1 MDNKAKDGS
10 SGLRLFALKYN
21 LSSMSQIK
29 MVGRKNEFYMLSSD
43 FCTHTSPVLFNG
55 NIYKQKQ
62 ELSWAWWNMPIIP
75 VLGRGGSKIRSQ
87 PLLITSLGPA

>member
-1 MDNKAKDGS
+1 VDNKAKDGS

-43 FCTHTSPVLFNG
+43 FCTLEECTHPLCHTHNVN
-55 NIYKQKQ
+55 N
-62 ELSWAWWNMPIIP
+62 
-75 VLGRGGSKIRSQ
+75 
-87 PLLITSLGPA
+87 T